1 MAGKN
6 VLEVQSAD
14 FQEVVLNSDVPVLV
28 DFWAAWCGPC
38 RALAPI
44 FEQLASQFDS
54 KAKFVK
60 VNVDESPDIAG
71 TYRIMNIPTMLLFKN
86 GEVVEKLIGLR
97 PAAFI
102 SDLINKNL

>member
-6 VLEVQSAD
+6 VIEVQSVD
-14 FQEVVLNSDVPVLV
+14 FQEVVLNSEVPVLV

-38 RALAPI
+38 RALTPI
-44 FEQLASQFDS
+44 FEQLANQFEG

-60 VNVDESPDIAG
+60 VNVDECPDIAG

-86 GEVVEKLIGLR
+86 GEIIEKLIGLR

-102 SDLINKNL
+102 SDLINKSL

>member
-60 VNVDESPDIAG
+60 VNVDECPDIAG
-71 TYRIMNIPTMLLFKN
+71 KYRIMNIPTMLLFKN
-86 GEVVEKLIGLR
+86 GEVAEKLIGLR

>member
-6 VLEVQSAD
+6 IIEVNSAEFKD
-14 FQEVVLNSDVPVLV
+14 VVLNSDIPVLV

-38 RALAPI
+38 RALVPI
-44 FEQLASQFDS
+44 FDQLAEQFMG

-60 VNVDESPDIAG
+60 VNVDDCPDIAG
-71 TYRIMNIPTMLLFKN
+71 SYRIMNIPTMLLFKD
-86 GEVVEKLIGLR
+86 GEVVEKLVGLR

-102 SDLINKNL
+102 SDLINKNI

>member
-1 MAGKN
+1 MAGKS
-6 VLEVQSAD
+6 VIEVKSSE
-14 FQEVVLNSDVPVLV
+14 FQEIVLNSDVPVLV

-44 FEQLASQFDS
+44 FEQLSEQFDS

-60 VNVDESPDIAG
+60 VNVDECPDIAG
-71 TYRIMNIPTMLLFKN
+71 TYRIMNIPTMLLFKD
-86 GEVVEKLIGLR
+86 GDVAEKLIGLR
-97 PAAFI
+97 PASYI

>member
-6 VLEVQSAD
+6 VIEVQSAD
-14 FQEVVLNSDVPVLV
+14 FQEVVLNAKVPVLV

-38 RALAPI
+38 RALTPI
-44 FEQLASQFDS
+44 FEQLASQFEG

-60 VNVDESPDIAG
+60 VNVDECPDIAG
-71 TYRIMNIPTMLLFKN
+71 TYRIMNIPTMLLFKD
-86 GEVVEKLIGLR
+86 GEIAEKLIGLR

-102 SDLINKNL
+102 SDLINKSL

>member
-6 VLEVQSAD
+6 VLEVQSSD

-44 FEQLASQFDS
+44 FEQLASQFDG
-54 KAKFVK
+54 KAKFAK
-60 VNVDESPDIAG
+60 VNVDECPDIAG

-86 GEVVEKLIGLR
+86 GEVAEKLIGLR

>member
-6 VLEVQSAD
+6 VIEVSSTE
-14 FQEVVLNSDVPVLV
+14 FQEMVIDSKVPVLV

-38 RALAPI
+38 RALTPI
-44 FEQLASQFDS
+44 FEQLSEQFAG

-60 VNVDESPDIAG
+60 VNVDECPDIAG
-71 TYRIMNIPTMLLFKN
+71 NFRIMNIPTMLLFKDGN
-86 GEVVEKLIGLR
+86 VVEKLIGLR
-97 PAAFI
+97 PAAYI

>member
-6 VLEVQSAD
+6 VIEVQSAD
-14 FQEVVLNSDVPVLV
+14 FQEIVLNSKVPVLV

-44 FEQLASQFDS
+44 FEQLASQFEE

-60 VNVDESPDIAG
+60 INVDECPDIAG
-71 TYRIMNIPTMLLFKN
+71 TYRIMNIPTMLLFKD
-86 GEVVEKLIGLR
+86 GEVAEKLIGLR

>member
-60 VNVDESPDIAG
+60 VNVDECPDIAG
-71 TYRIMNIPTMLLFKN
+71 KYRIMNIPTMLLFKD
-86 GEVVEKLIGLR
+86 GEVLGNLVGALPKDSIKEKIEALL
-97 PAAFI
+97 
-102 SDLINKNL
+102 

>member
-6 VLEVQSAD
+6 IIEVQSAE
-14 FQEVVLNSDVPVLV
+14 FSEVVLNSDVPVLV

-38 RALAPI
+38 RALIPI
-44 FEQLASQFDS
+44 FEQLAVQFEG

-60 VNVDESPDIAG
+60 VNVDECPDIAG
-71 TYRIMNIPTMLLFKN
+71 TYRIMNIPTMLLFKD
-86 GEVVEKLIGLR
+86 GDIAEKLIGLR

>member
-6 VLEVQSAD
+6 VIEVQSAD
-14 FQEVVLNSDVPVLV
+14 FQEVVLNSSVPVLV

-44 FEQLASQFDS
+44 FEQLSSQFDG

-60 VNVDESPDIAG
+60 VNVDECADIAG
-71 TYRIMNIPTMLLFKN
+71 TYRIMNIPTMLLFKD
-86 GEVVEKLIGLR
+86 GEVAEKLIGLR